1 MICAGNFLNRQAGLM
16 VMIVFMNTAYAG
28 GWDIT
33 PRISLAEIFS
43 DNINLDDDDKEYDLV
58 TEITPGIR
66 ISREGGR
73 LSADIDYEM
82 QNLIFLN
89 ETDASGSNHRLN
101 GNSTAELAR
110 DLVFVDATAR
120 AGQSLVDANSTR
132 SNSNINNAG
141 NTTDFYAYSLSPY
154 LRNDFAGW
162 AEGLFRYTYGEVIY
176 DDDDSDDQTQNSF
189 DARMNSGRKFGPM
202 SWTATANHTTLDYDS
217 SSGESRDDEEYRNAE
232 LNARYRISSLFSL
245 IGTAGHAD
253 NDYNTTDEIEN
264 GSYWAIGGF
273 IQPSRYYSF
282 EAQKGNNLKTA
293 TANAYPTRRTALT
306 VTYRDREVG
315 LNPGEV
321 WEGSFNHYTRR
332 TTWQARYFEDTT
344 TQQQQLLTG
353 SGPSFGGI
361 DPETGE
367 PNPDPQ
373 PGDLPVDEP
382 LDPFFS
388 LTNEVYERKRGEG
401 TFGMKGGKTGL
412 RITIFEERREYQ
424 VSGDEERVRGISG
437 SIDRRLAPR
446 TNGILSGYY
455 ERNLDDSA
463 DSDLEDV
470 YAYLRTEVTRR
481 ISRKATGSIAYQ
493 LQLQDSNDDSRDY
506 TENSLVARLTVV
518 F

>member
-1 MICAGNFLNRQAGLM
+1 MICAGNFLNRQAGLVVM
-16 VMIVFMNTAYAG
+16 VVFMNTAYAG
-28 GWDIT
+28 SWDIT

-66 ISREGGR
+66 IHREGGR

-89 ETDASGSNHRLN
+89 ESDASGSNHRLN

-120 AGQSLVDANSTR
+120 AGQSIVDTNRTI
-132 SNSNINNAG
+132 SNNNINNGG
-141 NTTDFYAYSLSPY
+141 NRTDFFAYSLSPY
-154 LRNDFAGW
+154 LQNDFAGW
-162 AEGLFRYTYGEVIY
+162 TEGQFRYTYGEVNY
-176 DDDDSDDQTQNSF
+176 DDDESDDQTENSY
-189 DARMNSGRKFGPM
+189 DARMVSGRKFGPL
-202 SWTATANHTTLDYDS
+202 SWTATANHTNLDYS
-217 SSGESRDDEEYRNAE
+217 RSEGEARDDEEYRNAE

-253 NDYNTTDEIEN
+253 NDYNTTDQIEN
-264 GSYWAIGGF
+264 GSYWAFGGF

-306 VTYRDREVG
+306 VTYRDRDVG
-315 LNPGEV
+315 LNPGER
-321 WEGSFNHYTRR
+321 WSGSFNHRTRR

-344 TQQQQLLTG
+344 TQQQEVLSG

-367 PNPDPQ
+367 PVPDPQ
-373 PGDLPVDEP
+373 PGDVPVDEP
-382 LDPFFS
+382 LGPTFS
-388 LTNEVYERKRGEG
+388 LTNEVFERKRGSG
-401 TFGMKGGKTGL
+401 TFGMKGAKTGL
-412 RITIFEERREYQ
+412 RVTIFEERREYQ
-424 VSGDEERVRGISG
+424 VSGREERVRGISG
-437 SIDRRLAPR
+437 SINRRLAPR
-446 TNGILSGYY
+446 TNGILSGSY
-455 ERNLDDSA
+455 ERNKDDTEF
-463 DSDLEDV
+463 SDLEDV
-470 YAYLRTEVTRR
+470 YAFIRTEVSRQ

-506 TENSLVARLTVV
+506 TENSLEARLTVV